1 MHQAS
6 TADWPAVARNPGRA
20 TSALKPETAW
30 WLRICE
36 RLDQLLAVENDR
48 ALEAAEG

>member
-20 TSALKPETAW
+20 TYALKPEPAW
-30 WLRICE
+30 
-36 RLDQLLAVENDR
+36 
-48 ALEAAEG
+48 